1 MLCLIHLIH
10 KGYWDTLGIPH
21 VFAGKSMAMFE
32 LSEVSFGFFIRKPH
46 LTFEMAGRI
55 QWIHT
60 SSNPPKK
67 ENRNLSPK
75 QIILFQYQTTDPLFF
90 RKHLFNGFLLVQTT
104 QQVNLKPPEFCKSI
118 VIWFGFFSVRGCDLH
133 LMGCSRS
140 LVYEGSGS
148 QCVSDSKEISKVI
161 KAATFFFVRCVDVV
175 LFWKHV
181 LSLKLVFEQLFFS
194 WYNFCSFGGEFPW
207 KWVWNGDDELCVKHV
222 KPSPNSQHP
231 HMKSIMVSIA
241 YDLWRWRMW
250 STNFDLRLLPIC
262 KVEGR
267 VNPLKTIWCC
277 CS

>member
-181 LSLKLVFEQLFFS
+181 LSLKFLSSCFFHDTIFVRLVGSFHESEYEMGMTSYVLNMLNLPQIPNIPIWKAS
-194 WYNFCSFGGEFPW
+194 WLALRTTF
-207 KWVWNGDDELCVKHV
+207 GDDECEVQTL
-222 KPSPNSQHP
+222 
-231 HMKSIMVSIA
+231 
-241 YDLWRWRMW
+241 
-250 STNFDLRLLPIC
+250 
-262 KVEGR
+262 
-267 VNPLKTIWCC
+267 IWG
-277 CS
+277 SFRSVR